1 MLTDVEIRQAM
12 TVGELRID
20 PFTEGC
26 LQAASYDF
34 RVGDQAFIS
43 GTEEVTDVANKGL
56 VIIDPGEFAVIA
68 TRESVRCGP
77 QCAAQLGLDSQYA
90 RHGLVLLSGPQI
102 DPGFSGVL
110 VVRVTNLAPRR
121 ITLAYE
127 APFLTVQ
134 FFRLNRPVEKPYAG
148 SRQGQTGLG
157 KTDIEELTHPDSPTL
172 GGMVRSLS
180 ALAQD
185 VSGLNTSVAR
195 LEGSVSRL
203 SWLVPLLVA
212 FGIAVTA
219 ILTALK

>member
-1 MLTDVEIRQAM
+1 
-12 TVGELRID
+12 
-20 PFTEGC
+20 
-26 LQAASYDF
+26 
-34 RVGDQAFIS
+34 
-43 GTEEVTDVANKGL
+43 
-56 VIIDPGEFAVIA
+56 
-68 TRESVRCGP
+68 
-77 QCAAQLGLDSQYA
+77 
-90 RHGLVLLSGPQI
+90 LVLLSGPQI

-219 ILTALK
+219 ILTAFK